1 MCCLYTKRVWFYE
14 ISINWLCSNIFY
26 SLLIFSWIIFLL
38 KLATHACSEKLA
50 DGFFFV
56 SHWMHDYPT
65 HILWT
70 YRDLLLVLL
79 TLRPS
84 YWGFKGWGHAFQA
97 VLKSCW
103 TLGSLLPSIDFPS
116 KYFKHFWLTAAN
128 EFFIKSFFRKEFYP
142 IYQF

>member
-1 MCCLYTKRVWFYE
+1 MALFE
-14 ISINWLCSNIFY
+14 HILFFINFFLNNISFKISN
-26 SLLIFSWIIFLL
+26 
-38 KLATHACSEKLA
+38 TCMPT
-50 DGFFFV
+50 DFFFV

-84 YWGFKGWGHAFQA
+84 YWGFKAWGHAFQA

-142 IYQF
+142 IYQFKTSGFFQNKIYPNFTGFSF